1 MPLTTGTSL
10 GPYEIIGSL
19 GAGGMGEVY
28 RARDTRL
35 DRIVAVKVLPS
46 VLAADPAF
54 RDRFEREAR
63 TLSGV
68 NHPNICTVFDVG
80 SHAGTDY
87 IVMELLEGQ
96 TLAQM
101 LEKGPLSLAEA
112 LRLGRHVADA
122 LAAAHRLGI
131 VHRDLKPANVMVV
144 RGHAGQGATV
154 KLLDFG
160 LAKRAVVI
168 GSAAG
173 LDVSGNTLTAS
184 LTGVGT
190 ILGTFQYMAP
200 EQIESRDAD
209 ARVDV
214 WAFGCMLYELITG
227 RRAFQAATQASLIA
241 AILERQ
247 PAAIQLPDSDLTPA
261 LNRIIGACLEKD
273 PEERFQSIRDVA
285 RELDWMTQAVPG
297 PAAAPT
303 PPPSPVRSILRP
315 AVIAAGIVLA
325 VAVATPLL
333 LQFTR
338 PLAPS
343 PASMF
348 TVGLDAPGFTAGPAL
363 APGSAGAGS
372 GTPMVSPDGTQIA
385 FLAHDVA
392 ESYIWIRD
400 LNKLAPVQLTPTSGA
415 RGMFWSPDGRS
426 LGFFANGKLKT
437 IELASSRLE
446 VICDAP
452 QAYGGSWSG
461 DTILLSPGDRSPIY
475 KVSAQ
480 GGAPV
485 QLTTLAAGKEQ
496 AHRWPRFLPDGRH
509 FVYMSWQDGSTTRD
523 IMLASL
529 DGSAPRALFQ
539 AQSAATPAGNY
550 LLFVRDLPSR
560 FMAWP
565 FDMRTLELGSKP
577 ISVVA
582 DNNVDY
588 NWYTGEPNASA
599 SGTTLSYT
607 TGKYRRTQ
615 LTWLDRYGRPN
626 GTLGDIGIYFD
637 PILSRDGTRL
647 ALEIQDS
654 GQGSG
659 DVWTVDLARG
669 AFTRITSLPG
679 YETTP
684 VWSPDGS
691 RVAYASDQSTVPHI
705 FVNSSTGGG
714 DAALF
719 IDSGARAFPQDWS
732 SDGKYVVYWM
742 NGETTRGDLWLFD
755 VATKAMTPLLRT
767 PFTEGWARISGDGKW
782 MAYASDKSQR
792 REVYVTSFP
801 AGDVTIQI
809 SNAGGHEPQ
818 WRGDGRE
825 LFYIAPDNTIMSVAL
840 RPQGKTIKADR
851 PQVLFTA
858 AVDQDKTLRNQW
870 TVTPDGQRF
879 LVLSLI
885 DRNASPI
892 VTVLNWQSQL
902 R

>member
-1 MPLTTGTSL
+1 MPIAEGTRL
-10 GPYEIIGSL
+10 GPYQVKSAL

-35 DRIVAVKVLPS
+35 DRTVAIKVLPS
-46 VLAADPAF
+46 VRAADPAF

-87 IVMELLEGQ
+87 LVMELLEGQ

-101 LEKGPLSLAEA
+101 LEKGPLPLSDA
-112 LRLGRHVADA
+112 LRLARQVADA
-122 LAAAHRLGI
+122 LAAAHRLGV
-131 VHRDLKPANVMVV
+131 VHRDLKPANVMIV
-144 RGHAGQGATV
+144 RGLGSQGPTA

-160 LAKRAVVI
+160 LAKRAAVMT
-168 GSAAG
+168 SAAA
-173 LDVSGNTLTAS
+173 DVTARTLTTP

-200 EQIESRDAD
+200 EQIEGRDVD

-214 WAFGCMLYELITG
+214 WAFGSLLYEMITG

-247 PAAIQLPDSDLTPA
+247 PPAIQLPDSSLTPA
-261 LNRIIGACLEKD
+261 LNRVISACLEKD
-273 PEERFQSIRDVA
+273 PNERFQSIRDVA
-285 RELDWMTQAVPG
+285 RELDWMTQAGPT
-297 PAAAPT
+297 PAAATAPF
-303 PPPSPVRSILRP
+303 SPARRSLLRRG
-315 AVIAAGIVLA
+315 AVAAGIVLA
-325 VAVATPLL
+325 VAAAAWLL
-333 LQFTR
+333 PFTKTRATR
-338 PLAPS
+338 PPT
-343 PASMF
+343 SMF
-348 TVGLDAPGFTAGPAL
+348 TIGLDAPGFTAGPAL
-363 APGSAGAGS
+363 APGRAGAGS
-372 GTPMVSPDGTQIA
+372 GTPMVSPDGTQVA
-385 FLAHDVA
+385 FLAHDVT

-400 LNKLAPVQLTPTSGA
+400 LNSLAPVRLSSTSGA
-415 RGMFWSPDGRS
+415 RAMFWSPDGHS

-437 IELASSRLE
+437 IELATSRIE
-446 VICDAP
+446 VLCDAP
-452 QAYGGSWSG
+452 QAHGGSWSG
-461 DTILLSPGDRSPIY
+461 DTILFSPADRSAIY

-480 GGAPV
+480 GGTPV
-485 QLTTLAAGKEQ
+485 QATTLVPGKEE
-496 AHRWPRFLPDGRH
+496 AHRWPWFLPDGRH
-509 FVYMSWQDGSTTRD
+509 FIYMPWRDGSTTRD
-523 IMLASL
+523 ITLASL
-529 DGSAPRALFQ
+529 DGEVPRVLFQ
-539 AQSAATPAGNY
+539 SQSAATPGGNY

-560 FMAWP
+560 LMAWP

-577 ISVVA
+577 ISVLA

-607 TGKYRRTQ
+607 TGKYARSQ
-615 LTWLDRYGRPN
+615 LTWFDRYGRAV

-637 PILSRDGTRL
+637 PILSRDGTHL
-647 ALEIQDS
+647 ALEIQDP

-669 AFTRITSLPG
+669 AFTRISSLPG

-684 VWSPDGS
+684 VWSPDRS
-691 RVAYASDQSTVPHI
+691 RVAYASDQSTIPHI
-705 FVNSSTGGG
+705 FVNGATGGG
-714 DAALF
+714 EATLF
-719 IDSGARAFPQDWS
+719 INSRARAFPQDWS
-732 SDGKYVVYWM
+732 PDGKYVVYSM
-742 NGETTRGDLWLFD
+742 NGDTTGGDLWLFD
-755 VATKAMTPLLRT
+755 VATKATTPLLQT
-767 PFTEGWARISGDGKW
+767 PFNEGWARISPDGKW
-782 MAYASDKSQR
+782 MAYASSKSQR

-801 AGDVTIQI
+801 AGDETIQI

-818 WRGDGRE
+818 WRGDSRE
-825 LFYIAPDNTIMSVAL
+825 LFYIAPDNAIMAVAV
-840 RPQGKTIKADR
+840 RPRGKTLDADR
-851 PQVLFTA
+851 PQPLFTA
-858 AVDQDKTLRNQW
+858 VVDQDKTLRNQW
-870 TVTPDGQRF
+870 TVTPDGERF